1 MKKRKTRKENI
12 FFLVV
17 VTTIAVFSWTGF
29 NIYNTFNKSTIPQVL
44 QQQLKPLKPVFN
56 EKVLES
62 LKNRRTISQKQLD
75 SIPEITK
82 FGLPEKEENKEASP
96 EGTINNEE

>member
-12 FFLVV
+12 FFLVIT
-17 VTTIAVFSWTGF
+17 TTIAVFIWTGF
-29 NIYNTFNKSTIPQVL
+29 NIYSSFNKSTIPQVL
-44 QQQLKPLKPVFN
+44 QQQLKPLKPTFN

-62 LKNRRTISQKQLD
+62 LKKRKIISKKEID

-96 EGTINNEE
+96 EGTINNEK